1 LPPSRPQIVRAC
13 AASPWARSAPGLL
26 LHALY
31 LALMGLV
38 GLAIATRR
46 IGHLLLK

>member
-1 LPPSRPQIVRAC
+1 LRGLTLGAVGPD
-13 AASPWARSAPGLL
+13 LL

-46 IGHLLLK
+46 IGHLLLT